1 MKTRVHLTT
10 AHTGLFPRL
19 LANAG
24 VYFRLTK
31 PKINLLLL
39 ISAAAGMLAAGGGSI
54 DWLLGATVLAG
65 GYLCSGGA
73 GAMNCYLDRELDLAM
88 ARTRRRPLPSGQVTP
103 RNALI
108 FSIAISLLSI
118 PLFLLISPLVAVLGI
133 VAWLYYVLFYGLYLK
148 RRTHH
153 NIVVGGTAGAFP
165 PLIGWVAVSGSIDL
179 SAILLFLIVFFWTPP
194 HAYALMLIVKEEYQ
208 KAGIPMLPVVLGDR
222 ETARQILL
230 YSVLLL
236 VLTAAPGVLGLFG
249 PVYLATAIVL
259 GALLVIL
266 SIGVYRYLDRVWAM
280 RVFRYSSLYLALLFL
295 GLVIDRALFMGA

>member
-1 MKTRVHLTT
+1 MKTHAQLTP
-10 AHTGLFPRL
+10 AQSGLVPRL
-19 LANAG
+19 LATAG

-39 ISAAAGMLAAGGGSI
+39 ISAAAGLLAAGGGSI

-88 ARTRRRPLPSGQVTP
+88 ARTRHRPLPSGQVTP

-118 PLFLLISPLVAVLGI
+118 PLFLSISPLVAALGI
-133 VAWLYYVLFYGLYLK
+133 VAWLYYVVFYGLYLK
-148 RRTHH
+148 QRTHH
-153 NIVVGGTAGAFP
+153 NIVIGGTAGAFP
-165 PLIGWVAVSGSIDL
+165 PLIGWVAVSGNIDL

-194 HAYALMLIVKEEYQ
+194 HAYALMLIVKEEY
-208 KAGIPMLPVVLGDR
+208 KGAGIPMLPVVLGDR

-230 YSVLLL
+230 YSILLL
-236 VLTAAPGVLGLFG
+236 VLTAAPGVLGVFG
-249 PVYLATAIVL
+249 PVYLATAIAL

-266 SIGVYRYLDRVWAM
+266 SVGVYRYLDRVWAM

-295 GLVIDRALFMGA
+295 GLVIDRALFIGA